1 MRSTRTGDLAML
13 VAHDQ
18 KRFFLRLET
27 GKDLQTHH
35 GVLQHDDLIGIPWGS
50 EIRSHLG
57 KRYYLL
63 EPTLKDLLLN
73 IKRRSQIIFPKD
85 IGYIL
90 LRLSIGP
97 GKTVVEAGT
106 GSGALTTALAWMVG
120 PQGKVI
126 SYDRREDMQALAHR
140 NLKRVGLEGQ
150 VEFRLHD
157 IAEGFDETEVDALFL
172 DLPSPQ
178 IYLPQARVAL
188 CNGGTFGSIL
198 PTANQVSALLYAL
211 QRNSFALME
220 VCEIFLRFYKPVP
233 ERLRPTDRMVAHT
246 GYLVFARAIIPEP
259 QLETDASNADFTQAK
274 PEQ

>member
-1 MRSTRTGDLAML
+1 
-13 VAHDQ
+13 
-18 KRFFLRLET
+18 
-27 GKDLQTHH
+27 
-35 GVLQHDDLIGIPWGS
+35 
-50 EIRSHLG
+50 
-57 KRYYLL
+57 
-63 EPTLKDLLLN
+63 
-73 IKRRSQIIFPKD
+73 
-85 IGYIL
+85 
-90 LRLSIGP
+90 
-97 GKTVVEAGT
+97 
-106 GSGALTTALAWMVG
+106 
-120 PQGKVI
+120 GKVI

-140 NLKRVGLEGQ
+140 NLKRVELEDQ

-198 PTANQVSALLYAL
+198 PTANQVSDLLYAL
-211 QRNSFALME
+211 QHNSFALME

-246 GYLVFARAIIPEP
+246 GYLVFARAIVPEP
-259 QLETDASNADFTQAK
+259 QPETDASNTDFTQAK

>member
-1 MRSTRTGDLAML
+1 ML
-13 VAHDQ
+13 IAHNQ
-18 KRFFLRLET
+18 KRFILRLEP
-27 GKDLQTHH
+27 GKDFQTHH
-35 GVLQHDDLIGIPWGS
+35 GILQHDDLIGIPWGS
-50 EIRSHLG
+50 EIRNHLG
-57 KRYYLL
+57 KCYYLL
-63 EPTLKDLLLN
+63 EPTLRDLLLN

-120 PQGKVI
+120 QQGKVI

-140 NLKRVGLEGQ
+140 NLKRVGLEDQ

-157 IAEGFDETEVDALFL
+157 IAEGFDETDVDALFL

-178 IYLPQARVAL
+178 IYLPQARAVL
-188 CNGGTFGSIL
+188 CNGGMFGSIL
-198 PTANQVSALLYAL
+198 PTANQVSALLHDL
-211 QRNSFALME
+211 QRNDFALME

-233 ERLRPTDRMVAHT
+233 ERFRPTDRMVAHT
-246 GYLVFARAIIPEP
+246 GYLIFARAIVPEP
-259 QLETDASNADFTQAK
+259 KPETDANKKDFTQAK